1 MDNTD
6 KLKLILNNII
16 DKSDG
21 ITFYHIELN
30 GNSAYY
36 YKSGGKMLL
45 EIENSGERIAVENI
59 ANVEYDD
66 DIYFATFN
74 VDGCGYGLNITKDMS
89 SSQIFEELGR

>member
-16 DKSDG
+16 DKGDG
-21 ITFYHIELN
+21 ITFYRIELN

-45 EIENSGERIAVENI
+45 EIENSGERIAVEDI
-59 ANVEYDD
+59 VNVEYDD

-74 VDGCGYGLNITKDMS
+74 AGKYEYGLNITKDMS
-89 SSQIFEELGR
+89 PSQIFEELGQ